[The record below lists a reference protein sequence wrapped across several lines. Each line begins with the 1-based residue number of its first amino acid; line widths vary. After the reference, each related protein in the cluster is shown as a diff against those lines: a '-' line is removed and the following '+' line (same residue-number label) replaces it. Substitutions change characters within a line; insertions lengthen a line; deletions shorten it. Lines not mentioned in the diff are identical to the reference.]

1 MVSMRIL
8 IAGSTGFLGERLV
21 RHLRDS
27 GHDVSR
33 LVRRDPKDAN
43 EFRWDPAAGTLDR
56 STVEGADAVI
66 NLAGATVARPRTEAY
81 KQNLLDIRLDT
92 SRTLA
97 TTIAALPGN
106 RPDIWLNA
114 SGVDA
119 YGDTGDQPTD
129 ESRPLAHGFLADM
142 CRAWE
147 GATAPASDKGV
158 RVAYLRTGFPLSK
171 DGGFLKPQILQFKLL
186 AGGRLGSGRQYIP
199 WIGMPDWLGADEHV
213 LRHDDIAGPV
223 NMVGPDPVR
232 NVDFAKALAKALHRP
247 ALIPAPGF
255 ALKLVLGELGQ
266 ALLESKRVVPGVLTT
281 SGYQFKYRTID
292 AALQQALNTP
302 DRR

>member
-1 MVSMRIL
+1 MRIL

-21 RHLRDS
+21 RHLRDA

-33 LVRRDPKDAN
+33 LVRRDPRSAN

-56 STVEGADAVI
+56 SSTEAADAVV
-66 NLAGATVARPRTEAY
+66 NLAGATVARPWTKAY
-81 KQNLLDIRLDT
+81 KQKLLDSRLDT
-92 SRTLA
+92 TRTLA
-97 TTIAALPGN
+97 NALAGLAGN
-106 RPDIWLNA
+106 RPAVWLNA

-119 YGDTGDQPTD
+119 YGDTGDEPTD
-129 ESRPLAHGFLADM
+129 ESKPLAHGFLADM

-147 GATAPASDKGV
+147 GATAPAADAGV
-158 RVAYLRTGFPLSK
+158 RVAFLRTGFPLSRH
-171 DGGFLKPQILQFKLL
+171 GGFLQPQVLQFKLF
-186 AGGRLGSGRQYIP
+186 AGGRLASGRQYIP
-199 WIGMPDWLGADEHV
+199 WIGMPDWLGAVEHV

-232 NVDFAKALAKALHRP
+232 NADFAKALAKALHRP

-255 ALKLVLGELGQ
+255 ALKLVLGDLGR
-266 ALLESKRVVPGVLTT
+266 AMLESKRVVPGVLTT
-281 SGYQFKYRTID
+281 SGYLFKYRTID
-292 AALQQALNTP
+292 EALREALNTP